1 MSWILDGIKSI
12 IGDIVGLIFGGIAII
27 INNLLIDFLNLI
39 LDMVT
44 TLGFS
49 TWRTPPIQIALTFI
63 GTLCYLMWVFSLIF
77 VLSDIAEDVHNQ
89 NPISPVTILKN
100 ITASFLFATSAV
112 ALSGLIIGL
121 SNSLVNSLDIGVVQN
136 NYSNLKDQILAYVSH
151 LQTIVTAPLAL
162 TFYIIALIVG
172 AVAYLYYSFSIV
184 CHNFIHSIT
193 AVMYI
198 KPIAQGD
205 TSAIGGWFKMS
216 ITYNLGFIIQTYMF
230 KCAIALILSNNSAV
244 FNINTFAG
252 MCFIVG
258 LFIVPKA
265 LGKYGTPMGVASL
278 GRSGLGL
285 AGTVG
290 RMIR

>member
-12 IGDIVGLIFGGIAII
+12 IGDIVGLIFGGIATI
-27 INNLLIDFLNLI
+27 INNFLIDVLNFI
-39 LDMVT
+39 IDIVT

-49 TWRTPPIQIALTFI
+49 TWDTPPIQIALTFI

-77 VLSDIAEDVHNQ
+77 VLSDIAEDIHNQ

-121 SNSLVNSLDIGVVQN
+121 SNNLINSLDIGVVQN
-136 NYSNLKDQILAYVSH
+136 NYSNLKDQVFAYVSH
-151 LQTIVTAPLAL
+151 LQTIATAPFTLV
-162 TFYIIALIVG
+162 FYLLVLIIG
-172 AVAYLYYSFSIV
+172 AIAFMYYSFSIV

-193 AVMYI
+193 AVMFI
-198 KPIAQGD
+198 KPISQGD
-205 TSAIGGWFKMS
+205 TSAIGSWFKTS

-230 KCAIALILSNNSAV
+230 KCAIALILSNSGAV
-244 FNINTFAG
+244 FNVNTFAG

-285 AGTVG
+285 AGTIG
-290 RMIR
+290 RMIK